1 MSRKNVFLG
10 QTGETA
16 STGRRKRCVDVT
28 SGEDLK
34 SIMGAFG
41 VDLSGALLAKRKRF
55 QTFSS
60 TSVKACR
67 QKVARVLQSQ
77 QKARSMCTEEF
88 SAQLDAVYHQWQ
100 SDVQTSREQGEKL
113 KAMFQ
118 HQQKMFQHMRAAQ
131 GQRLKSLKCLL
142 DQYIQQLGEFERT
155 HSQEQEA
162 VLSELRQ
169 EMVQLHEKLL
179 LSTQQQEMASVR
191 RCFYSKNENSESYKR
206 TDRISS
212 TQLV

>member
-113 KAMFQ
+113 K
-118 HQQKMFQHMRAAQ
+118 
-131 GQRLKSLKCLL
+131 
-142 DQYIQQLGEFERT
+142 QLGEFERT

>member
-1 MSRKNVFLG
+1 WAGDRATPGVRLWSPS
-10 QTGETA
+10 A
-16 STGRRKRCVDVT
+16 
-28 SGEDLK
+28 
-34 SIMGAFG
+34 

-77 QKARSMCTEEF
+77 QKEF

-142 DQYIQQLGEFERT
+142 DQYIQVTMLTRHG
-155 HSQEQEA
+155 S
-162 VLSELRQ
+162 LPNELRQ

-191 RCFYSKNENSESYKR
+191 RSLQSM
-206 TDRISS
+206 
-212 TQLV
+212 LL